1 MRETHAC
8 QQKTNQA
15 YAFSC
20 SSCAAALFRNSTDRR
35 SLLSRIQLRERYRKY
50 AGTTNSIHPE
60 IFNIGAILDGVAGLI
75 GAAGLFLGLS
85 GGNRWLRALI
95 AIGVFC
101 NGVLSFKA
109 GLFPMP
115 DPRHAS
121 WQFLLFPILVTPLL
135 MLLATWRVSLWLRIY
150 LIVDIACLLLTIPML
165 THRMAPI
172 WPEGTMQRVFASV
185 VMVPIGVVALSL
197 IQNRQSSAQRL
208 IHTRMNA

>member
-1 MRETHAC
+1 MLANKRQT
-8 QQKTNQA
+8 KLML
-15 YAFSC
+15 S
-20 SSCAAALFRNSTDRR
+20 AAAAVP
-35 SLLSRIQLRERYRKY
+35 LLYFGIQLIAAPFYPGY
-50 AGTTNSIHPE
+50 SFANDTASMLGTTNSIHPE